1 MPVPFM
7 RKSLPIISCFVLG
20 ALGEVSA
27 QFGVLP
33 GQDGGFMREM
43 HRRHQ
48 GGEAEDPLG
57 EGRVLM
63 EQMQAMGA
71 PHYLNNSLFSSVRR
85 QGDLTGFQGL
95 FSSGHGGLSPWSGTV
110 VRPGDVGEA
119 GYAASLDQVFEWNR
133 MAGTDFY
140 LSTTSMSVAAAMGDI
155 HGNGRLALNAAGG
168 VSLTQ
173 DDDLLLSSADGHAAW
188 FLLPGSSLTYDVKRG
203 PWSLTL
209 YDRLSARPGSNLSV
223 NTFFQTAL
231 QNDLGFVLSREIT
244 SSLTAAFNYNWA
256 SSQPYGNK
264 FRSGYGFQ
272 SYSERDLHSILLSLS
287 WQASSRLLLGLEG
300 GRSWNDQESEF
311 YADSSQWHAGGFA
324 EARLP
329 WRHQLRLTAGVQGM
343 SFEDLPPQVIYGP
356 PMVPFPEENTFAN
369 NTGDSNDLSTSP
381 AYSLTLRGRLT
392 KRFVHE
398 ASAGYEASLS
408 QLTNYVQSHYVN
420 ESVQADLWRGASLGL
435 GGFFEWSE
443 SSGYSDGSPA
453 FFANKVSR
461 YGGMARFQQNLGVV
475 SFAVGWG
482 YAKSL
487 TTSDSRSLSRFLPSG
502 GYSADDVRGW
512 LPYGDQAQQVLSA
525 SLSWRFH
532 PCSTVR
538 LSWEYLNS
546 RLIDVPG
553 WQVSQSRLQLGM
565 RLTF

>member
-1 MPVPFM
+1 MPGRFM

-20 ALGEVSA
+20 AFGEAPA
-27 QFGVLP
+27 QFGVSP

-57 EGRVLM
+57 EDRVLL

-95 FSSGHGGLSPWSGTV
+95 FSPGHGGLSPWSGTV

-140 LSTTSMSVAAAMGDI
+140 LSTTSMSVAAATGDI

-168 VSLTQ
+168 ASLTQ
-173 DDDLLLSSADGHAAW
+173 DDDLMLSSAGGHVAW
-188 FLLPGSSLTYDVKRG
+188 FLLPGSSLTYDVQRG

-209 YDRLSARPGSNLSV
+209 YDRLSARPGSILSAY
-223 NTFFQTAL
+223 TFFQTAL
-231 QNDLGFVLSREIT
+231 QNDLGLVLSREIT
-244 SSLTAAFNYNWA
+244 SSVTAAFSYNWA
-256 SSQPYGNK
+256 SSQSYGNK
-264 FRSGYGFQ
+264 FRSGYGLQ

-311 YADSSQWHAGGFA
+311 YADGRLWHAGGFA

-343 SFEDLPPQVIYGP
+343 SFEEPPPQFIFLAP
-356 PMVPFPEENTFAN
+356 PLVDPTPAFITN
-369 NTGDSNDLSTSP
+369 NTGDGNDLSTSP

-392 KRFVHE
+392 ERLVHE
-398 ASAGYEASLS
+398 LSAGYEASLA

-435 GGFFEWSE
+435 GGFYEWAE
-443 SSGYSDGSPA
+443 SSGYSGGSYA
-453 FFANKVSR
+453 FFANQVSR
-461 YGGMARFQQNLGVV
+461 YGGMARFQQNLGDVTV
-475 SFAVGWG
+475 AVGWG

-487 TTSDSRSLSRFLPSG
+487 TSSDSRYLPRG

-512 LPYGDQAQQVLSA
+512 LPYGDQEQQVVSA
-525 SLSWRFH
+525 SLSWRCH
-532 PCSTVR
+532 PRSTVR
-538 LSWEYLNS
+538 LAWEYLNS
-546 RLIDVPG
+546 RLRDVPG
-553 WQVSQSRLQLGM
+553 WQASQSRVQLGV
-565 RLTF
+565 RFTF